1 MTTPLAAIVGVAGP
15 ELTTAEADLLRTRAP
30 LGIILFRRNIL
41 SAAQLHAL
49 IAAIRA
55 VLPAEALLMVDQE
68 GGRVARLRPPQ
79 WLAHP
84 PAAWIGRLHERD
96 PAGGIRAAWLTGA
109 LIGIDCR
116 RAGFDVVAAPV
127 LDRRVPGA
135 NDVIGDRA
143 LGRAPQAIA
152 DLGQAVA
159 RGLLAA
165 GVHPVAKHVPGHG
178 RAILDSHLAMPE
190 LDRIEPDDLEPFR
203 LLAWLPWMMTAHI
216 RFRHHDAANPATLS
230 KPILQGVVR
239 GQLGYR
245 NLLVSD
251 DLAMQALS
259 GPAGA
264 RAAAALEAGCD
275 IALHCSG
282 VFEETA
288 EVLARVRPL
297 DAPALH
303 RLAAARAIVE
313 QHRRPLDARL
323 LAAERDGLLC

>member
-1 MTTPLAAIVGVAGP
+1 MTIPLAAIVGLSGP
-15 ELTTAEADLLRTRAP
+15 ELTPAEADLLRAHAP
-30 LGIILFRRNIL
+30 LGVILFRRNIV
-41 SAAQLHAL
+41 SSAQLGRL
-49 IAAIRA
+49 VAAVRA
-55 VLPAEALLMVDQE
+55 VLPENGLLMVDQE

-96 PAGGIRAAWLTGA
+96 PATGVRAAWLTGA
-109 LIGIDCR
+109 LIGADCLK
-116 RAGFDVVAAPV
+116 AGFDVVAAPV
-127 LDRRVPGA
+127 LDRHVPWA
-135 NDVIGDRA
+135 HDVIGDRA
-143 LGRAPQAIA
+143 FGSDPRAIAILGRAIA
-152 DLGQAVA
+152 C
-159 RGLLAA
+159 GLLAA
-165 GVHPVAKHVPGHG
+165 GVQPVAKHVPGHG
-178 RAILDSHLAMPE
+178 RAVSDSHVAMPE

-216 RFRHHDAANPATLS
+216 RFREEDPHNAATLS
-230 KPILQGVVR
+230 RAILQGVVR
-239 GQLGYR
+239 QRLGFD
-245 NLLVSD
+245 NLLMSD

-288 EVLARVRPL
+288 DVLDRVRPL

-303 RLAAARAIVE
+303 RLAAARATVA
-313 QHRRPLDARL
+313 QHRRPLDMRVL
-323 LAAERDGLLC
+323 VAEREGLLC